1 MLINLKTN
9 KKTNLIAVA
18 NILSTSNN
26 ILINI
31 SDLTN
36 KTIYFG
42 SSGLLGIKGSRRS
55 TSYAGQS
62 IANMLGKKLFFL
74 GVRYLYVKI
83 KGFGYS
89 RYSSLKGLNLA
100 GIKFLSILDITPVPF
115 NGCKPSKR
123 RRM

>member
-31 SDLTN
+31 SDLSN

-100 GIKFLSILDITPVPF
+100 GIKFLSILDVTPIPF
-115 NGCKPSKR
+115 NGCKPPKR

>member
-1 MLINLKTN
+1 MLINSKSN
-9 KKTNLIAVA
+9 RKANLIAVA

-31 SDLTN
+31 SDLNN

-62 IANMLGKKLFFL
+62 IANVLGKKLFFL

-100 GIKFLSILDITPVPF
+100 GIKFLSILDKTPIPF

>member
-1 MLINLKTN
+1 MLINLKIN
-9 KKTNLIAVA
+9 KKINLIAVA

-31 SDLTN
+31 SDLNN
-36 KTIYFG
+36 KTLYFG
-42 SSGLLGIKGSRRS
+42 SSGLLGVKGSRRS

-62 IANMLGKKLFFL
+62 IANMLGKKLYFL
-74 GVRYLYVKI
+74 GVRYLYIKI

-89 RYSSLKGLNLA
+89 RDSSLKGLKLT
-100 GIKFLSILDITPVPF
+100 GIKFLLISDVTPLPF
-115 NGCKPSKR
+115 NGCKPSKK

>member
-1 MLINLKTN
+1 MLIKLKTN
-9 KKTNLIAVA
+9 KRTNLIAVA

-31 SDLTN
+31 SGLDN

-42 SSGLLGIKGSRRS
+42 SSGLLGVKGSRRS

-100 GIKFLSILDITPVPF
+100 GIKFLSILDVTPIPF
-115 NGCKPSKR
+115 NGCKPPKR